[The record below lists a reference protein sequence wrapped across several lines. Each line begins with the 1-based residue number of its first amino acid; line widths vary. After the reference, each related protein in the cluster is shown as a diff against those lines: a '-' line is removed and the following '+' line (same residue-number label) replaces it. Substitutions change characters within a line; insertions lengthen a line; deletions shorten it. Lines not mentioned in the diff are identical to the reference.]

1 MCSEAALRC
10 SVASFPMSVIH
21 SSSRF
26 WRVLRYK
33 QSDDLPAYPSG
44 GGVLEAA
51 SLGVA
56 PASGI
61 ASKKPTA
68 GKYRV
73 WARFRIPN
81 DSNVSIAPCSIVVK
95 QKGEPFKSVS
105 FAIPSSDLPADL
117 RAPED
122 AFVWL
127 PYGVVELAGD
137 EPVTVTFSFSFTFTE
152 ESVCICAQVSKPSF
166 VSCCVQ
172 MLSSEHGS
180 GNLLFCARLFWCIV
194 NISNA

>member
-1 MCSEAALRC
+1 MKTYLAPVLAAAISSLTLSVSARPGAAPDDPGILFEAEDCKPLDA
-10 SVASFPMSVIH
+10 
-21 SSSRF
+21 RF

-137 EPVTVTFSFSFTFTE
+137 EPVTVTFSQERGETPEAVPASIDCVYFS
-152 ESVCICAQVSKPSF
+152 AD
-166 VSCCVQ
+166 
-172 MLSSEHGS
+172 
-180 GNLLFCARLFWCIV
+180 A
-194 NISNA
+194 A